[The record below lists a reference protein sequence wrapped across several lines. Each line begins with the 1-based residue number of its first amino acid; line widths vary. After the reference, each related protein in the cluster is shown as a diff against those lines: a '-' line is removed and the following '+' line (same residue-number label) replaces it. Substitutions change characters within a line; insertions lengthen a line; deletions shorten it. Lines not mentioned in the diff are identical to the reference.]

1 MLYLSIFE
9 MIAISKST
17 KHESKKTS
25 SRVIFSFEPSKG
37 NQLVRADTK
46 AELLPHHD
54 PAVYQF
60 FLAMALCH
68 TVQAKVDRKPKFT
81 SPEAQAGDSF
91 TLSPAKLNIQYSASS
106 PDELA
111 LVEAAKNLG
120 VAFTGASEESP
131 NMIQVQ
137 TCTKARKFSVEDVI
151 EFTSARKRQ
160 SVILKDENGV
170 YLILTKGAD
179 SHVLPL
185 VTQGPTKQI
194 ENSVLEFSMDGFRTL
209 ILCKKLVT
217 QEEGD
222 RLVKSL
228 SEAKSIVNDAARNK
242 ALESIYDEI
251 ESDLQLMGATAVE
264 DKLQTNVASTMANLR
279 EAGIFVWVL
288 TGDKE
293 ETALA
298 VSRMARHIDSS
309 TKILKIEGENTTEI
323 GRSIADAIRQLSP
336 GSEFGGPI
344 RKNCGRGWA
353 LVIPGAVVSVAIRD
367 HKKILQTLLIQIR
380 PESVICCRMAP
391 IQKAQIVKLARA
403 HETGNDLTL
412 AIGDGANDVS
422 MIQEAHVGVGI
433 FGKIKTDLSVV
444 FIIIF

>member
-1 MLYLSIFE
+1 
-9 MIAISKST
+9 
-17 KHESKKTS
+17 
-25 SRVIFSFEPSKG
+25 
-37 NQLVRADTK
+37 
-46 AELLPHHD
+46 LLPHHD

-81 SPEAQAGDSF
+81 SPEVQSGDSF
-91 TLSPAKLNIQYSASS
+91 TLSPAKLSIQYSASS

-120 VAFTGASEESP
+120 VAFTGASEDSP
-131 NMIQVQ
+131 NMIKVQ
-137 TCTKARKFSVEDVI
+137 TCTKARCFSVEEII
-151 EFTSARKRQ
+151 EFDSTRKRQ
-160 SVILKDENGV
+160 TVILKDENGA

-185 VTQGPTKQI
+185 VTQGPIKQI
-194 ENSVLEFSMDGFRTL
+194 ENSVLEFSMQGYRTL

-217 QEEGD
+217 KEEGD
-222 RLVKSL
+222 RLVKEL
-228 SEAKSIVNDAARNK
+228 AEAKSIVNDAARNK
-242 ALESIYDEI
+242 ALGSINDEI
-251 ESDLQLMGATAVE
+251 ESNLQLMGATAVE
-264 DKLQTNVASTMANLR
+264 DKLQKNVAQTMANLR

-298 VSRMARHIDSS
+298 VSRMAKHIDSS
-309 TKILKIEGENTTEI
+309 TKLLKIEGENTNEI

-344 RKNCGRGWA
+344 RKNCGRGWG

-367 HKKILQTLLIQIR
+367 HRKILQTLLIQIR

-391 IQKAQIVKLARA
+391 IQKAQIVKLARSQ
-403 HETGNDLTL
+403 EGGNDLTL

-433 FGKIKTDLSVV
+433 FGREILSGVV
-444 FIIIF
+444 MIIVF